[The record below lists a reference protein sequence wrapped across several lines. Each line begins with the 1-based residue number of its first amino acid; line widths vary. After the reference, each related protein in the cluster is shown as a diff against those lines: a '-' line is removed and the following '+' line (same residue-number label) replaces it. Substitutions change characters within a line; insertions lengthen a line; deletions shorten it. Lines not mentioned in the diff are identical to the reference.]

1 MKKNKSMRAAGGLM
15 IATMLT
21 TSIVSGTY
29 AKYVTSGIAK
39 DTARVAKFGV
49 EVEAE
54 GSLFGK
60 NYLETANTPTDADAG
75 ITVKSLSTPADN
87 VVAPGTKSD
96 NNGLSFSITGTPEVD
111 VNVKIEVANTS
122 ADIFLLKGTYP
133 DMTTSAD
140 DDNFTLDADYY
151 PIIYTLTKDDGSTV
165 TGNLDEITGEL
176 NSDATYKVGDD
187 LTDSLGNFTLTWEWA
202 FEQGQDK
209 ADTLLGDLAAG
220 TATGVATNA
229 YNLNA
234 NIELTVTVTQVD

>member
-29 AKYVTSGIAK
+29 AKYVTLGTAK

-49 EVEAE
+49 EVKAE

-60 NYLETANTPTDADAG
+60 NYLAATDNTPTDADAG
-75 ITVKSLSTPADN
+75 ITVKSENSDN
-87 VVAPGTKSD
+87 LVAPGTK
-96 NNGLSFSITGTPEVD
+96 NNTGLSFSITGTPEVD

-122 ADIFLLKGTYP
+122 ADIFLKEGTYP
-133 DMTTSAD
+133 NMTTSAD
-140 DDNFTLDADYY
+140 DDNFELAADYY
-151 PIIYTLTKDDGSTV
+151 PIIYTLTQEGKTPV
-165 TGNLDEITGEL
+165 KGNLQAIKNAL
-176 NSDATYKVGDD
+176 NTNQNYEAGAN
-187 LTDSLGNFTLTWEWA
+187 LADSLGNFTLTWEWA
-202 FEQGQDK
+202 FEQEKDE

-220 TATGVATNA
+220 TATEVATEA

>member
-1 MKKNKSMRAAGGLM
+1 MKKNNSMRAAGGLM

-29 AKYVTSGIAK
+29 AKYVTSGTAK

-49 EVEAE
+49 EVKAE

-60 NYLETANTPTDADAG
+60 NYLAATDNTPTDADAG
-75 ITVKSLSTPADN
+75 ITVKSENSDN
-87 VVAPGTKSD
+87 LVAPGTKSAD
-96 NNGLSFSITGTPEVD
+96 GLSFSITGTPEVD
-111 VNVKIEVANTS
+111 VNVKIEVADTS

-140 DDNFTLDADYY
+140 DDDFTLDADYY
-151 PIIYTLTKDDGSTV
+151 PIIYTLTKPDGSAV
-165 TGNLDEITGEL
+165 TGNLDEITNEL
-176 NSDATYKVGDD
+176 NSDVTYKAGDD
-187 LTDSLGNFTLTWEWA
+187 LTDSLGNFTLTWEWE
-202 FEQGQDK
+202 FEQGQDE

-220 TATGVATNA
+220 TATGVATDA

>member
-29 AKYVTSGIAK
+29 AKYVTLGTAK

-49 EVEAE
+49 EVKAE

-60 NYLETANTPTDADAG
+60 NYLAATDNTPTDADAG
-75 ITVKSLSTPADN
+75 ITVKSENSDN
-87 VVAPGTKSD
+87 LVAPGTKND
-96 NNGLSFSITGTPEVD
+96 TGLSFSITGTPEVD
-111 VNVKIEVANTS
+111 VNVKIEVADTS

-140 DDNFTLDADYY
+140 DDDFELAADYY
-151 PIIYTLTKDDGSTV
+151 PIKYTLTKHDGSTV
-165 TGNLDEITGEL
+165 TGNLDEITDEL

-202 FEQGQDK
+202 FEQEKDE

-220 TATGVATNA
+220 TATGVATDA

-234 NIELTVTVTQVD
+234 NIELIVTVTQVD

>member
-29 AKYVTSGIAK
+29 AKYVTSGTAK

-49 EVEAE
+49 EVEAQ
-54 GSLFGK
+54 GSLFDK
-60 NYLETANTPTDADAG
+60 NYLETANTPTDANTG
-75 ITVKSLSTPADN
+75 ISVKSENSDN
-87 VVAPGTKSD
+87 LVAPGTKSD

-140 DDNFTLDADYY
+140 DDNFELAADYY
-151 PIIYTLTKDDGSTV
+151 PIKYTLTKHDGSTV
-165 TGNLDEITGEL
+165 TGNLDEITHEL
-176 NSDATYKVGDD
+176 NSNATYKVGDD
-187 LTDSLGNFTLTWEWA
+187 LTDSLGNFKLTWEWA

-220 TATGVATNA
+220 TATGVATDA

>member
-29 AKYVTSGIAK
+29 AKYVTSGTAK

-60 NYLETANTPTDADAG
+60 NYLATTDNTPTDADAG
-75 ITVKSLSTPADN
+75 ITVKSENSDN
-87 VVAPGTKSD
+87 LVAPGTKND
-96 NNGLSFSITGTPEVD
+96 TGLSFSITGTPEVD
-111 VNVKIEVANTS
+111 VNVKIEVADTS
-122 ADIFLLKGTYP
+122 ADIFLKEGTYP

-151 PIIYTLTKDDGSTV
+151 PIIYTLTKHDGSTV
-165 TGNLDEITGEL
+165 TGNLDKITGEL

>member
-29 AKYVTSGIAK
+29 AKYVTSGTAK

-49 EVEAE
+49 EVKAE

-60 NYLETANTPTDADAG
+60 NYLAATDNTPTDADTG
-75 ITVKSLSTPADN
+75 ISVKSENSDN
-87 VVAPGTKSD
+87 LVAPGTKSD

-122 ADIFLLKGTYP
+122 ADIFLKEGTYP

-151 PIIYTLTKDDGSTV
+151 PIIYTLTKHDGSTV
-165 TGNLDEITGEL
+165 TGNLDEITHEL
-176 NSDATYKVGDD
+176 NSNATYKVGDD
-187 LTDSLGNFTLTWEWA
+187 LTDSLGNFKLTWEWA

-220 TATGVATNA
+220 TATGVATDA

>member
-29 AKYVTSGIAK
+29 AKYVTSGTAK

-49 EVEAE
+49 EVKAE

-60 NYLETANTPTDADAG
+60 NYLAATDNTPTDADAG
-75 ITVKSLSTPADN
+75 ITVKSENSDN
-87 VVAPGTKSD
+87 LVAPGTKSAD
-96 NNGLSFSITGTPEVD
+96 GLSFSITGTPEVD
-111 VNVKIEVANTS
+111 VNVKIEVADTS

-140 DDNFTLDADYY
+140 DDDFTLDADYY
-151 PIIYTLTKDDGSTV
+151 PIIYTLTKPDGSTV
-165 TGNLDEITGEL
+165 TGNLDKITNEL

-187 LTDSLGNFTLTWEWA
+187 LTDSLGNFKLTWEWA
-202 FEQGQDK
+202 FEQGQDE

-220 TATGVATNA
+220 TATGVATDA

>member
-1 MKKNKSMRAAGGLM
+1 MKKNKSMRAASGLM

-29 AKYVTSGIAK
+29 AKYVTSGTAK

-60 NYLETANTPTDADAG
+60 NYLETANTPTDTDTG
-75 ITVKSLSTPADN
+75 ISVKSLSTPADN
-87 VVAPGTKSD
+87 VVAPGTKND
-96 NNGLSFSITGTPEVD
+96 TGLSFSITGTPEVD

-122 ADIFLLKGTYP
+122 ADIFLKEGTYP
-133 DMTTSAD
+133 NMTTSAD
-140 DDNFTLDADYY
+140 DDNFELAADYY
-151 PIIYTLTKDDGSTV
+151 PIIYTLTQEGKTPV
-165 TGNLDEITGEL
+165 KGNLQAIKNAL
-176 NSDATYKVGDD
+176 NTNQNYEAGAN
-187 LTDSLGNFTLTWEWA
+187 LADSLGNFTLTWEWA
-202 FEQGQDK
+202 FEQEKDE

-220 TATGVATNA
+220 TATGVDTDA

>member
-29 AKYVTSGIAK
+29 AKYVTSGTAK

-49 EVEAE
+49 EVKAE

-60 NYLETANTPTDADAG
+60 NYLAATDNTPTDADAG
-75 ITVKSLSTPADN
+75 ITVKSENSDN
-87 VVAPGTKSD
+87 LVAPGTKSAD
-96 NNGLSFSITGTPEVD
+96 GLSFSITGTPEVD

-133 DMTTSAD
+133 DMTTSVD
-140 DDNFTLDADYY
+140 DDDFTLDADYY
-151 PIIYTLTKDDGSTV
+151 PIIYTLTKHDGSTV
-165 TGNLDEITGEL
+165 TGNLDEITDEL
-176 NSDATYKVGDD
+176 NSNATYKVGDD

-202 FEQGQDK
+202 FEQEKDE

-220 TATGVATNA
+220 TATGVATEA